1 MKNVKILLAVV
12 AVGVFLTGCGKKE
25 TLTCTNTQTASG
37 VSMDQKVEVTF
48 NGKDV
53 EYIKMNVDSKATT
66 DVIKKNWSVFAST
79 LDKQYPNEDKNG
91 IKVTT
96 KNNKDKYTY
105 DISIEIDL
113 NKADKKSLSKYNL
126 GDIANAKGS
135 LKEVKESAEK
145 SGFTCK

>member
-53 EYIKMNVDSKATT
+53 EY
-66 DVIKKNWSVFAST
+66 IKKNWSVFAST